1 MFWSH
6 STTSGISWKQD
17 NISHNKTSKTAHN
30 NTCSCTNFSTALR
43 QSGCNKVMKKTPATV
58 RITLS
63 SDTLCFPLTKGD
75 RFHVLRNETLLPVN
89 LYYASKMCILFN
101 LNCHD
106 FYVFKVTLYL
116 YYWYLHWKLILVS
129 VMVLLVTINLEHQDP
144 FYVLAW
150 RIWEISWCGLMTG
163 FCGPGDEPCNFIKAG
178 NLLTKWQWKLYMKLN
193 DYSLW
198 RKCNSPCVGTVGVQD
213 LNHNK
218 CMQKVWCNHIWWER
232 CVGLLEHYRNNV
244 IAWKIN
250 IQL

>member
-30 NTCSCTNFSTALR
+30 NTCSYTNFSTALR

-144 FYVLAW
+144 FYVLDMQNM
-150 RIWEISWCGLMTG
+150 RNQLMWSN
-163 FCGPGDEPCNFIKAG
+163 DR
-178 NLLTKWQWKLYMKLN
+178 LLWTRWWTLQFHKSRKFVDKMAMKTIHGVEWLF
-193 DYSLW
+193 SL
-198 RKCNSPCVGTVGVQD
+198 KEV
-213 LNHNK
+213 
-218 CMQKVWCNHIWWER
+218 
-232 CVGLLEHYRNNV
+232 
-244 IAWKIN
+244 
-250 IQL
+250 